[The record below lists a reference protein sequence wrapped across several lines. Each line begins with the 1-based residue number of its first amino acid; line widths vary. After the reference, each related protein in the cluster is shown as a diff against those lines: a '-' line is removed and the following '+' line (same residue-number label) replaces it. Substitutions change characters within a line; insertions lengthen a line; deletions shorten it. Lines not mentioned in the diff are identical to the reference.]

1 MKLYTCSNCNNL
13 LYFEN
18 SVCLNCNHAIGFDA
32 ESLSMIA
39 LVPSGDNLFSETG
52 NASRRFRYC
61 SNFAF
66 GTCNWIIPENAD
78 AEFCKACELNHTI
91 PDLSIEQNQV
101 RWKKIEIAKH
111 RLVFSLLRLQLPMDV
126 KVEKE
131 DRGIWFDFLADEP
144 EGERVTTGHDSGII
158 TLNIE
163 EADDDV
169 RMRNLM
175 NLGERYRTL
184 LGHFRHEIGHYYW
197 ELLINNQSP
206 LEKFRELFGD
216 ERADY
221 GKALEKY
228 YQQGLSFNWMNE
240 YISPYATAHPW
251 EDWAETWSHYLHMMD
266 TLETAYYF
274 SIRVRPRPASGEE
287 LSKASVKEDPYE
299 ISDFNQIMQLWLPL
313 SFAVNSLNRS
323 MGHQDFYP
331 FVISPKVVEK
341 LAFIHEVVRSKEM
354 AIRRRSISPGSVAAI
369 ESLNPNSKISQ

>member
-1 MKLYTCSNCNNL
+1 
-13 LYFEN
+13 
-18 SVCLNCNHAIGFDA
+18 
-32 ESLSMIA
+32 
-39 LVPSGDNLFSETG
+39 
-52 NASRRFRYC
+52 
-61 SNFAF
+61 
-66 GTCNWIIPENAD
+66 
-78 AEFCKACELNHTI
+78 
-91 PDLSIEQNQV
+91 V
-101 RWKKIEIAKH
+101 RWKKIEVAKH
-111 RLVFSLLRLQLPMDV
+111 RLIFSLLRLQLPVDV

-131 DRGIWFDFLADEP
+131 DRGIWFDFLADQP
-144 EGERVTTGHDSGII
+144 EGERVTTGHDAGVI

-197 ELLINNQSP
+197 DLLISDKPALQ
-206 LEKFRELFGD
+206 KFRDLFGD

-221 GKALEKY
+221 TAALEKY
-228 YQQGLSFNWMNE
+228 YPQGLSFNWMNE

-274 SIRVRPRPASGEE
+274 SIRVRPRTVPGEE
-287 LSKASVKEDPYE
+287 LSKVSVKEDPYE

-331 FVISPKVVEK
+331 FVISPRVVEK
-341 LAFIHEVVRSKEM
+341 LAFIHELVRPRDQRIENL
-354 AIRRRSISPGSVAAI
+354 SISHDAHQITS
-369 ESLNPNSKISQ
+369 

>member
-32 ESLSMIA
+32 NSLSMIA
-39 LVPSGDNLFSETG
+39 LEPEGDELFSETG
-52 NASRRFRYC
+52 NRLRRFRYC
-61 SNFAF
+61 SNFDF
-66 GTCNWIIPENAD
+66 GTCNWIIPEND
-78 AEFCKACELNHTI
+78 KGRFCRACELNHTI

-111 RLVFSLLRLQLPMDV
+111 RLIFSLLRLQLPLNV
-126 KVEKE
+126 KVDKE
-131 DRGIWFDFLADEP
+131 DRGIWFDFLADAP
-144 EGERVTTGHDSGII
+144 EGERVTTGHDAGII

-163 EADDDV
+163 EADDDI
-169 RMRNLM
+169 RIRNLM

-197 ELLINNQSP
+197 DVLISDKAP
-206 LEKFRELFGD
+206 LQKFRELFGD
-216 ERADY
+216 ERSDY
-221 GKALEKY
+221 TAALEKY
-228 YQQGLSFNWMNE
+228 YQQGLPSNWMDK

-274 SIRVRPRPASGEE
+274 SIRVRPRPAPGEE
-287 LSKASVKEDPYE
+287 LSKVSVKEDPYE
-299 ISDFNQIMQLWLPL
+299 ISDFTQIMQLWLPL

-341 LAFIHEVVRSKEM
+341 LAFIHGVVRRQFQYQPQTSH
-354 AIRRRSISPGSVAAI
+354 
-369 ESLNPNSKISQ
+369 L